1 MKIANIEVRQEI
13 KKRRVRQFEVAEVL
27 GVSQFTLSHWL
38 QVEMSPERKKE
49 VLKAIRNVK

>member
-27 GVSQFTLSHWL
+27 GISQFTLSHWL